1 MEKVPTSRFDYR
13 EFPPA
18 DRLPAFRQMTASL
31 YETWSQGDPESFR
44 ADAFGHQVK
53 DLVFSEV
60 EFSPARFK
68 RSAMHTQGDGRDFL
82 TLHAQLSGIERL
94 TMDHGLVQL
103 LPGRIYLRD
112 WAYPFESLGTPM
124 YMHTIVIPRHR
135 LASSVLLSEDNPI
148 MDWQIS
154 EPEGG
159 MLYKLWAELV
169 QSFATVTLK
178 RAESLCEAFL
188 GFVDGLLGGRT
199 ENDTPATLHTM
210 ERFLAANLRRQID
223 VEELSHRFNISRASV
238 YRLFEPHGG
247 VRAYLN
253 RVRLERAY
261 ADLRQADPEYLKV
274 ADIAAAWQFDDASG
288 FSRKFRQQFGL
299 RPSEVLGIDFQT
311 QEAPYSENIHGADM
325 YSLYMKWF
333 NDASSAVPKND

>member
-1 MEKVPTSRFDYR
+1 MAKVPTSRFDYR

-31 YETWSQGDPESFR
+31 YETWAQGDPESFR
-44 ADAFGHQVK
+44 ADALGHQVR

-68 RSAMHTQGDGRDFL
+68 RSAMHLQGDGKDFL

-94 TMDHGLVQL
+94 TMDHGFVQL

-112 WAYPFESLGTPM
+112 WAYPYECLGTPM

-135 LASSVLLSEDNPI
+135 LPASVMLGSDNPI
-148 MDWQIS
+148 LDWQIA

-159 MLYKLWAELV
+159 MLFKLWAELV
-169 QSFATVTLK
+169 QSFATVTLQ
-178 RAESLCEAFL
+178 RAELLCEAFL
-188 GFVDGLLGGRT
+188 GFVDGLLGGQAR
-199 ENDTPATLHTM
+199 NDTPATLHTM
-210 ERFLAANLRRQID
+210 ERFLATNLRRGVG
-223 VEELSHRFNISRASV
+223 VEELCERFHVSRASV

-253 RVRLERAY
+253 RVRLERAH
-261 ADLRQADPEYLKV
+261 ADLRQADPKYLQI
-274 ADIAAAWQFDDASG
+274 ADIAASWQFDDPST
-288 FSRKFRQQFGL
+288 FSRKFRAQFGQC
-299 RPSEVLGIDFQT
+299 PSEVLGIDFQT
-311 QEAPYSENIHGADM
+311 QEVPYPENIHGADM
-325 YSLYMKWF
+325 YAVYRKWF
-333 NDASSAVPKND
+333 HDASNPVPPSG